1 MRFQLLGPLRVQPTG
16 TPIQISARKQRTVIA
31 MLLAHAG
38 RAVPI
43 RSLVTEVWDG
53 CPPRSAVPNL
63 HTYVMRLRHVL
74 SAADPPAGSRLVT
87 SDGGYL
93 LLVEPPELDLFL
105 FEEQLARA
113 RKALSGKDLGAA
125 EAAYAHALGMWR
137 GTPAQDVPL
146 GPALRNVVAD
156 LTDRYLSAV
165 EEHIDVQLALGAHR
179 AAAGRLRALTG
190 RYPLREHLHA
200 QLMLAL
206 YRCGDMPGALE
217 AFSAA
222 RHALAEE
229 LGLDPG
235 AELRRLHRAILNHD
249 ADPGPAGVSIIN
261 LLGTQPT
268 QRLRLLPPIPPT
280 FVDRPQVLVLAT
292 TALGAPPPADQR
304 RGRTP
309 SPAHPPDGAPAGQGG
324 VGGVRV
330 VALHGGGGN
339 GKSALALRVA
349 QRVAGRYADGVLYAD
364 LRGSGAGVPPARPVE
379 VLGHFLRALGVPGR
393 EVPVTEAEAAALY
406 RSMLAGRRV
415 LVVLDNATG
424 AAQVA
429 PLVPAG
435 DGCAALVT
443 CRGVPATLDAVP
455 IAVGLLEEAEAVRL
469 LALLAGGPRVAAEP
483 GAAADVARSCGY
495 LPLAVRAA
503 GTRLAGRPD
512 LSLGTF
518 AARLRDRGSRLDLLP
533 GVRSCFRAGYD
544 QLSERSD
551 AARAFRLLGELD
563 LPEVDVAVTA
573 ALLGVPT
580 EPAEAAL
587 DVLVELRLLE
597 PAPGG
602 RLRMHDLVRL
612 VAAELCATRDT
623 PEERSRALRRARRA
637 TLRHG

>member
-1 MRFQLLGPLRVQPTG
+1 MRGARGGARADRARAGRVRFQLLGPLRVQPTG
-16 TPIQISARKQRTVIA
+16 TPVRISARKQRTVIA

-53 CPPRSAVPNL
+53 RPPRSAVPNL
-63 HTYVMRLRHVL
+63 HTYVMQLRHLL
-74 SAADPPAGSRLVT
+74 SAADSPAADRLVT

-93 LLVEPPELDLFL
+93 LLVEPPELDLFR

-113 RKALSGKDLGAA
+113 RKAWSGENLGAA
-125 EAAYAHALGMWR
+125 EAAYARALGMWH
-137 GTPAQDVPL
+137 GAPAEDVPL
-146 GPALRNVVAD
+146 GPALRTVVAD
-156 LTDRYLSAV
+156 LTDRYLSTV

-179 AAAGRLRALTG
+179 EAAERLRTLTA

-206 YRCGDMPGALE
+206 HRCGDRPGALA
-217 AFSAA
+217 AFAAA

-235 AELRRLHRAILNHD
+235 AELRRLHRMILGHD
-249 ADPGPAGVSIIN
+249 VDPGGSVVTLRGA
-261 LLGTQPT
+261 
-268 QRLRLLPPIPPT
+268 RRLLPPVPPA
-280 FVDRPQVLVLAT
+280 FVDRPRLVTLAT
-292 TALGAPPPADQR
+292 TAL
-304 RGRTP
+304 T
-309 SPAHPPDGAPAGQGG
+309 APAGQG
-324 VGGVRV
+324 GGVRV
-330 VALHGGGGN
+330 VALHGGGGS

-364 LRGSGAGVPPARPVE
+364 LGGSTAGVPPARPVE
-379 VLGHFLRALGVPGR
+379 VLGELLRTLGVPGD

-406 RSMLAGRRV
+406 RSVLAGRRV

-424 AAQVA
+424 AAQVT
-429 PLVPAG
+429 PLIPAG

-443 CRGVPATLDAVP
+443 CRGLPATLDAVP
-455 IAVGLLEEAEAVRL
+455 IAVGPLEEAEAVRL
-469 LALLAGGPRVAAEP
+469 LASLAGEPRVAAEP
-483 GAAADVARSCGY
+483 EAAAEVVRSCGR

-512 LSLGTF
+512 LPLETF
-518 AARLRDRGSRLDLLP
+518 AVRLRDRGSRLDLLP
-533 GVRSCFRAGYD
+533 GVRSCVRAGYD
-544 QLSERSD
+544 QLSDRSD
-551 AARAFRLLGELD
+551 AARAFRSLGALD
-563 LPEVDVAVTA
+563 QPEVDVAVTA
-573 ALLGVPT
+573 ALLGVPRAA
-580 EPAEAAL
+580 AERAL

-612 VAAELCATRDT
+612 AAAELNHR
-623 PEERSRALRRARRA
+623 EETASRG
-637 TLRHG
+637 TDSG

>member
-1 MRFQLLGPLRVQPTG
+1 
-16 TPIQISARKQRTVIA
+16 
-31 MLLAHAG
+31 
-38 RAVPI
+38 
-43 RSLVTEVWDG
+43 
-53 CPPRSAVPNL
+53 
-63 HTYVMRLRHVL
+63 
-74 SAADPPAGSRLVT
+74 
-87 SDGGYL
+87 
-93 LLVEPPELDLFL
+93 
-105 FEEQLARA
+105 
-113 RKALSGKDLGAA
+113 
-125 EAAYAHALGMWR
+125 
-137 GTPAQDVPL
+137 
-146 GPALRNVVAD
+146 
-156 LTDRYLSAV
+156 
-165 EEHIDVQLALGAHR
+165 
-179 AAAGRLRALTG
+179 
-190 RYPLREHLHA
+190 
-200 QLMLAL
+200 
-206 YRCGDMPGALE
+206 
-217 AFSAA
+217 
-222 RHALAEE
+222 
-229 LGLDPG
+229 
-235 AELRRLHRAILNHD
+235 
-249 ADPGPAGVSIIN
+249 
-261 LLGTQPT
+261 
-268 QRLRLLPPIPPT
+268 
-280 FVDRPQVLVLAT
+280 
-292 TALGAPPPADQR
+292 
-304 RGRTP
+304 
-309 SPAHPPDGAPAGQGG
+309 
-324 VGGVRV
+324 
-330 VALHGGGGN
+330 
-339 GKSALALRVA
+339 LALRVA

-364 LRGSGAGVPPARPVE
+364 LRGSSAGVPPARPVE

-483 GAAADVARSCGY
+483 GAAADVTRSCGY

-512 LSLGTF
+512 LSLETF

-551 AARAFRLLGELD
+551 AARAFRLLGALD

-573 ALLGVPT
+573 ALLGVPAG
-580 EPAEAAL
+580 PAEAAL